1 MFQRPYS
8 PDKIYQVLSFYIP
21 YQHILNYLRTITLAY
36 IFLYRTSAHYK
47 SDALLR
53 TARASCSTPASAYIT
68 LINRNTN
75 RRPVVRFTT
84 PRPDHPSARLADSAV
99 INFSITVVIINSM
112 ADNFWPN
119 TSGDIH
125 LKYILLVH
133 IIFVK
138 EQFIFALV
146 CNIVCRTIIHYKRG
160 LYHGY
165 EARAGNVLPGVRPC
179 HITR

>member
-1 MFQRPYS
+1 MTRRLCSKPPGSRPRDGHSCRNMFQRPYS

-75 RRPVVRFTT
+75 RRPVVRFTST
-84 PRPDHPSARLADSAV
+84 RRPTRPSVPPYSTTDDSPVHPGHRFMRPRRFTTRRTTCSSAPVYNTAAGSSVCSSGRLGRD
-99 INFSITVVIINSM
+99 
-112 ADNFWPN
+112 
-119 TSGDIH
+119 
-125 LKYILLVH
+125 
-133 IIFVK
+133 
-138 EQFIFALV
+138 
-146 CNIVCRTIIHYKRG
+146 
-160 LYHGY
+160 
-165 EARAGNVLPGVRPC
+165 
-179 HITR
+179 